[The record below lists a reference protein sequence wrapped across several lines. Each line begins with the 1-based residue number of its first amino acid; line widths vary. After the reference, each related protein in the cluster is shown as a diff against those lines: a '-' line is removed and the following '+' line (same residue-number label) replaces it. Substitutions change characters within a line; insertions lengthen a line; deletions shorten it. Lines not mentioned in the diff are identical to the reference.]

1 MSVRS
6 GFTAVMLVAGL
17 VLAVPGD
24 ALAQPTQA
32 AAPKKSRD
40 LITQAEIEQSG
51 QKDADLL
58 AAIRS
63 LRPHFLEGP
72 RGVRTLGSGMIYPLV
87 VVVDGRKVTGLDD
100 LVTILAKDV
109 KEVRYLDANRSQNE
123 YGTTANG
130 GAIVVRLIGAKDKKD
145 G

>member
-6 GFTAVMLVAGL
+6 GLTAVMLLAGL
-17 VLAVPGD
+17 MLVAPND
-24 ALAQPTQA
+24 AFAQATQA

-40 LITQAEIEQSG
+40 MITLAEIEHSG

-72 RGVRTLGSGMIYPLV
+72 RGVRTMGSGMIYPLV
-87 VVVDGRKVTGLDD
+87 VIVDGRKVTGLDD
-100 LVTILAKDV
+100 LVTIQAKDV
-109 KEVRYLDANRSQNE
+109 KEVRYLDPNRSQNE

-130 GAIVVRLIGAKDKKD
+130 GAIVVKLVSAKEKKD

>member
-1 MSVRS
+1 MSMRFGLTAMMLAA
-6 GFTAVMLVAGL
+6 GFVM
-17 VLAVPGD
+17 
-24 ALAQPTQA
+24 
-32 AAPKKSRD
+32 AAPSHAVAQKKSRD
-40 LITQAEIEQSG
+40 VITQEEIEKSG
-51 QKDADLL
+51 QKDQDLL

-72 RGVRTLGSGMIYPLV
+72 RGVRTMGSGMIYPLV

-109 KEVRYLDANRSQNE
+109 KEVRYLDPNRSQNE
-123 YGTTANG
+123 YGTNANG
-130 GAIVVRLIGAKDKKD
+130 GALVIRLIGSKDKKD

>member
-1 MSVRS
+1 MRFGLS
-6 GFTAVMLVAGL
+6 AVMLAAGL
-17 VLAVPGD
+17 AIAAPGD
-24 ALAQPTQA
+24 ALAQ
-32 AAPKKSRD
+32 KKSRD
-40 LITQAEIEQSG
+40 VITQEEIEKSG
-51 QKDADLL
+51 QKDQDLI

-72 RGVRTLGSGMIYPLV
+72 RGVRTMGSGMIYPVV

-109 KEVRYLDANRSQNE
+109 KEVRYLDPNRSQNE
-123 YGTTANG
+123 YGATANG
-130 GAIVVRLIGAKDKKD
+130 GAIVVKLLGAKDKKD

>member
-1 MSVRS
+1 MRFGLS
-6 GFTAVMLVAGL
+6 AVMLAAGL
-17 VLAVPGD
+17 AIAAPGD
-24 ALAQPTQA
+24 GLAQ
-32 AAPKKSRD
+32 KKSRD
-40 LITQAEIEQSG
+40 VITQEEIEKSG
-51 QKDADLL
+51 QKDQDLI

-72 RGVRTLGSGMIYPLV
+72 RGVRTMGSGMIYPVV

-109 KEVRYLDANRSQNE
+109 KEVRYLDPNRSQNE
-123 YGTTANG
+123 YGATANG
-130 GAIVVRLIGAKDKKD
+130 GAIVVKLLGAKDKKD